1 MCIRDRYDC
10 CANCIESKMEH
21 ASLSFTTPT
30 PSSSAIDMTFSMNI
44 KYLLS
49 QQFMRFIGQLSGGK
63 YSSIREKRASSIYA
77 FHKRNQVLLVVPIK
91 RDATVGQHFDVI
103 RKNDRQSR
111 REHSVFQCT
120 AFQLAYRHEAQSDRT
135 SVSDSARRPKARLL
149 LPKIVVTA
157 KKIVHEILLV
167 PICVIIFHILKYYR
181 EKRAADKVELSPAL

>member
-120 AFQLAYRHEAQSDRT
+120 AFQLMIQESLLIDTKLSRIELLFQTLRVDLRHVYCYQKLQS
-135 SVSDSARRPKARLL
+135 RR
-149 LPKIVVTA
+149 
-157 KKIVHEILLV
+157 KKQCTRFFSFPFASSSSI
-167 PICVIIFHILKYYR
+167 Y
-181 EKRAADKVELSPAL
+181 